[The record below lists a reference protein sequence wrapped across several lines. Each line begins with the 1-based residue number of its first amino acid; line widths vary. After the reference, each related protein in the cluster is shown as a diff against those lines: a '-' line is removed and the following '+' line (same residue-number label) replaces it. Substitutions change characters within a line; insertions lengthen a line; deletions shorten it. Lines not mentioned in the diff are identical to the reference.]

1 MYNISIFRFSCLF
14 TNMQITLSVTVPWNW
29 LLKVLRQQ
37 DLFHILHRVC
47 LLPLLSRFKIER
59 AGCIDSFVVYLLF
72 YFSHCSTGCKHGV
85 QGPLWHAIHLA
96 PSNILIP
103 AYMSGWANITI
114 LEPSDVPE
122 FWVWGSELST
132 DRREQLIPYP
142 DPPLSLNF
150 GWK

>member
-103 AYMSGWANITI
+103 AYI
-114 LEPSDVPE
+114 LDEPTLL
-122 FWVWGSELST
+122 FWNLQMFLSSGSEALSSL
-132 DRREQLIPYP
+132 LIEESNSF
-142 DPPLSLNF
+142 LTQTHR
-150 GWK
+150 